1 MINRSTPRNRIG
13 AVVAA
18 VALAGILAGPAT
30 AQAEP
35 RGYGQDDAGIALVYG
50 TFNPP
55 GETNQVLL
63 VGGDLEG
70 FCLAGPM
77 GPGPGEAPARFFTR
91 NDGSLD
97 VKINDKDQPIYLYEQ
112 TVGDAL
118 TEWLPAV
125 CGAYLV
131 DEVALPDAV
140 AEGTADLKV
149 RDSVIGPDLIEVF
162 NSVNGRL
169 TATDG
174 SGAEYRVRAAADFT
188 LVPLLDPDGAPVLD
202 PNGDLILVPAGDP
215 ADFVSFDLKQIR
227 R

>member
-1 MINRSTPRNRIG
+1 MINDNTTKRRIG

-18 VALAGILAGPAT
+18 GALAGIVAVPAT

-35 RGYGQDDAGIALVYG
+35 QGYDRDDAGVALVYG

-63 VGGDLEG
+63 LGGDLQG
-70 FCLAGPM
+70 FCEAGPE
-77 GPGPGEAPARFFTR
+77 GPGPGEAPARFFSR
-91 NDGSLD
+91 NDGTLD

-112 TVGDAL
+112 TMGDAL

-125 CGAYLV
+125 CGAYLGGGV
-131 DEVALPDAV
+131 PLPDAV
-140 AEGTADLKV
+140 AAGTANLKV
-149 RDSVIGPDLIEVF
+149 RDSVISPELIEVF
-162 NSVNGRL
+162 NSANGHL

-188 LVPLLDPDGAPVLD
+188 LVPLRDPDGELVLDPDGE
-202 PNGDLILVPAGDP
+202 LILVPAGNP
-215 ADFVSFDLKQIR
+215 AEFVSFDLKQIR

>member
-1 MINRSTPRNRIG
+1 MTNSNRTRNTIG
-13 AVVAA
+13 AVIAA
-18 VALAGILAGPAT
+18 GTLTGILLGPAT

-35 RGYGQDDAGIALVYG
+35 QGYDQGDAGVALVYG

-55 GETNQVLL
+55 GETNQTLL

-70 FCLAGPM
+70 FCEAGPA
-77 GPGPGEAPARFFTR
+77 GPGPGDAPARFYTR
-91 NDGSLD
+91 TDGTLD

-118 TEWLPAV
+118 VDWLPEV
-125 CGAYLV
+125 CGAYFGGA
-131 DEVALPDAV
+131 ALPPAV

-149 RDSVIGPDLIEVF
+149 RDSVISDELIEVF
-162 NSVNGRL
+162 NSVNGHL

-174 SGAEYRVRAAADFT
+174 SGAEYRVRSSADFT
-188 LVPLLDPDGAPVLD
+188 LVPLLDANGNPVLD
-202 PNGDLILVPAGDP
+202 PNGDPILIPEGDP
-215 ADFVSFDLKQIR
+215 AEFVSFDLTEIR

>member
-1 MINRSTPRNRIG
+1 MTNWNTPRNRIG

-18 VALAGILAGPAT
+18 GALAGIVAGPAT

-35 RGYGQDDAGIALVYG
+35 QGYDQGNAGVALVYG

-55 GETNQVLL
+55 GEINQTLL

-70 FCLAGPM
+70 FCEAGPA
-77 GPGPGEAPARFFTR
+77 GPGPGEAPARFYTR
-91 NDGSLD
+91 NDGILD
-97 VKINDKDQPIYLYEQ
+97 VKINDKDQPVYLYEQ
-112 TVGDAL
+112 TVGDAI

-125 CGAYLV
+125 CGAYFGG
-131 DEVALPDAV
+131 VALPPAV

-149 RDSVIGPDLIEVF
+149 RDSVISDELIEVF
-162 NSVNGRL
+162 NSVNGHL
-169 TATDG
+169 TATDD
-174 SGAEYRVRAAADFT
+174 SGAEYRVRASADLT
-188 LVPLLDPDGAPVLD
+188 LVPLRDANGDPVLD

-215 ADFVSFDLKQIR
+215 AEFVSFDLTEIR

>member
-1 MINRSTPRNRIG
+1 MTNTNRTRKTLG

-18 VALAGILAGPAT
+18 GALTGVVLGPST

-35 RGYGQDDAGIALVYG
+35 QGYDQGASRVDLVYG

-55 GETNQVLL
+55 GEVNQVLL
-63 VGGDLEG
+63 TGGDLEG
-70 FCLAGPM
+70 FCEAGPA

-97 VKINDKDQPIYLYEQ
+97 IRVNDKDQPIYLYEQ
-112 TVGDAL
+112 TVGDGL
-118 TEWLPAV
+118 TEWLPQA
-125 CGAYLV
+125 CDAYANGE
-131 DEVALPDAV
+131 DLPSAV
-140 AEGTADLKV
+140 AAGTADLKV
-149 RDSVIGPDLIEVF
+149 RNSVISDEQIEVF

-174 SGAEYRVRAAADFT
+174 SGAEYSVRASADLT
-188 LVPLLDPDGAPVLD
+188 LAPLLDANGDPVLD
-202 PNGDLILVPAGDP
+202 PDGDLILVPTGDP
-215 ADFVSFDLKQIR
+215 AEFVSFDLREIR